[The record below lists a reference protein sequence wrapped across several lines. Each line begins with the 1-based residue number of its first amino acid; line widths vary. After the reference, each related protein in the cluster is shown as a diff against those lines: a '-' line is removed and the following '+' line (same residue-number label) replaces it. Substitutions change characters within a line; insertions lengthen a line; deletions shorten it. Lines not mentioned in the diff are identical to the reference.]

1 MTSQITK
8 YRRIDLSDCCSR
20 CMVFARLMHK
30 NNTSRDCDRRGN
42 NNNNNNKKNYDDD
55 DSDDE
60 DDDDDYKSQ
69 VTI

>member
-1 MTSQITK
+1 
-8 YRRIDLSDCCSR
+8 
-20 CMVFARLMHK
+20 MVFARLMHK
-30 NNTSRDCDRRGN
+30 NNTSRDCDRRD
-42 NNNNNNKKNYDDD
+42 NNNNNKKKNYDDE